1 MVINLGNQNLIIIK
15 LQIIVL
21 HWIHFMFLAYNKD
34 TGCCTSGSKKKNQ
47 CKLKLERLA
56 LFRISVDLKINAS
69 WNKHALLYQH
79 NVHNTKTE

>member
-47 CKLKLERLA
+47 CK
-56 LFRISVDLKINAS
+56 VS
-69 WNKHALLYQH
+69 WSLRG
-79 NVHNTKTE
+79 